1 MAIADLLRNFG
12 GKVGDTFANMG
23 STPLGNLTPE
33 QQRRQ
38 NQMQGLRNLG
48 EQFQMLGAMQ
58 SNRPQQAA
66 FIQNQI
72 KQREI
77 DALNTEQKRKFNKFL
92 STPDGSQYQGMVDL
106 LGPDLTRQAVAKNM
120 FAKPSDRKIIKG
132 NDGFN
137 YYADSGERVLPNVQ
151 SAGQDID
158 TWSITDSDGNR
169 VTDLINPSAED
180 LEKQVD
186 SGAFINTTPV
196 LSTAG
201 KGAKEIGE
209 ITGWNDKNGLLN
221 RYKGYQGLVSS
232 GQRIIDNL
240 RQSPDSVLLTGDMA
254 QIFNQLGQEIT
265 AMTGLIDRK
274 ERNAVIDQTKPEV
287 RNNFSKLAQET
298 AITESQLLD
307 FAYQIAKVRGQEGR
321 GLSDQ
326 DFKNFQKIISA
337 GRTAEEKAAALTNFI
352 EGIKVEVK
360 SGLDEERDFRNQG
373 LIRNPDDKESN
384 FVMNQI
390 QDINSVGFR
399 QITNP
404 FAQIVTTTAP
414 VTTNTTNNIDAL
426 VEKYGTQ

>member
-12 GKVGDTFANMG
+12 GKVGDTFASMG

-48 EQFQMLGAMQ
+48 EQFQILGAMQ

-77 DALNTEQKRKFNKFL
+77 DALNAEQKRKFNEFL
-92 STPDGSQYQGMVDL
+92 STPDGSKYQRMVDL
-106 LGPDLTRQAVAKNM
+106 LGVDLTRQTVAKNM

-186 SGAFINTTPV
+186 SGAFINKTPV

-209 ITGWNDKNGLLN
+209 IPGWNDKNGLLN

-240 RQSPDSVLLTGDMA
+240 KQSPDSVLLTGDMA

-274 ERNAVIDQTKPEV
+274 ERNALIDKTKPEV

-404 FAQIVTTTAP
+404 FAQIVTTPAP
-414 VTTNTTNNIDAL
+414 VTTNNIDAL